1 MRRACEI
8 GGTSFSISFF
18 NGFAACWRTHQIDHQ
33 RHRHRTVQYKGY
45 QRPQNASVA
54 VAGTVGAMGQAL
66 AQVAPVDITT
76 VKTSIDSAGSQGTT
90 VGGYIIGAIAVL
102 AGIGVIIAVVKKL

>member
-1 MRRACEI
+1 MFKNR
-8 GGTSFSISFF
+8 
-18 NGFAACWRTHQIDHQ
+18 FAAAKSMVSRGAL
-33 RHRHRTVQYKGY
+33 R
-45 QRPQNASVA
+45 ASVA